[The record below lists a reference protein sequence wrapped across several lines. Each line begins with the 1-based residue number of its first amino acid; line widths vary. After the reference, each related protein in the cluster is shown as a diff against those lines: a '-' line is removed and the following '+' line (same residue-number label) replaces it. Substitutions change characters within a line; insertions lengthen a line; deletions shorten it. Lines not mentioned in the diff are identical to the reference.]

1 LGERVALPE
10 GADLNDLDTIDVQTG
25 SYEENSVEFVLN
37 MRGAT
42 LEVAT
47 FDDARLAETNF
58 KDAALTGA
66 DFSKVTEIV
75 DVSFKRADLRN
86 AKLNEGAISDSDFR
100 GADLTGAQI
109 GTINLDDFNQDN
121 TFNASTI
128 CPDGTAS
135 NGLGCLVNQ
144 LI

>member
-1 LGERVALPE
+1 M
-10 GADLNDLDTIDVQTG
+10 
-25 SYEENSVEFVLN
+25 LN

-47 FDDARLAETNF
+47 FDDARLAKTNF

-109 GTINLDDFNQDN
+109 GTINLDDFNQEN
-121 TFNASTI
+121 TFNASTT

-135 NGLGCLVNQ
+135 NGLGCLVDQ